1 MKLTHWLNKT
11 VIVSRMATVSGDRQA
26 MSTVTSTSGHIQPLD
41 AEKLSLVDGVYGK
54 TFRIWVDAG
63 VDIQVGDKLKD
74 EDGNFYKVRKGG
86 VSPRSFGS
94 ISYQEVLIE
103 KTT

>member
-11 VIVSRMATVSGDRQA
+11 VIISRMQAVTGDKIA
-26 MSTVTSTSGHIQPLD
+26 LSTVTSIGGHIQPLD

-54 TFRIWVDAG
+54 TFRIWVDLD
-63 VDIQVGDKLKD
+63 VDIQEGDKLKD
-74 EDGNFYKVRKGG
+74 DDGNYYKVRKGG

-103 KTT
+103 KTI